1 MTDRQRIDKWLWHAR
16 MVRTR
21 GDAAALAQAGHVRL
35 NGSRVAAASQKV
47 ALGDV
52 VTLALD
58 RSVRVVRVEGFC
70 ERRGPAAAAR
80 ELYRNLTTSS
90 GERACAPSGLPR
102 KVSPP

>member
-1 MTDRQRIDKWLWHAR
+1 LSADGSDRQRIDKWLWHAR

-35 NGSRVAAASQKV
+35 NGRRVAAASQKV

-58 RSVRVVRVEGFC
+58 RTVRVVEVQGFC
-70 ERRGPAAAAR
+70 EKRGGAPAARA
-80 ELYRNLTTSS
+80 LYRELTTSS
-90 GERACAPSGLPR
+90 GSRACTS
-102 KVSPP
+102 